1 MTEGIWLAFCLWAL
15 VCGAGVLVCLY
26 GEFHQKISLAVSGKL
41 VAASAY
47 LAAAFSLGAPY
58 SRYGRLVLAGMF
70 FCWLGDLLLVSKR
83 SRWLFMTGLA
93 VFLLGHLAY
102 STAFLTRGVN
112 EGALAAG
119 LVMMLIFGL
128 AVAQWLRPHLDARM
142 KALVYLYIA
151 VISVMMTCALGTFA
165 IHRSLVMLFGAA
177 LFVISD
183 LAVARNRFISA
194 GFINR
199 AWGLPVYFAAQ
210 LLLAASVII

>member
-1 MTEGIWLAFCLWAL
+1 MTEGVWLAFCLWAL
-15 VCGAGVLVCLY
+15 VCVVGVLLCLI
-26 GEFHQKISLAVSGKL
+26 GEFQEKISLTVSGKL

-83 SRWLFMTGLA
+83 SRWLFLTGLA

-102 STAFLTRGVN
+102 SSAFLARGVN
-112 EGALAAG
+112 EGALGAG
-119 LVMMLIFGL
+119 LVSMLIFGV
-128 AVAQWLRPHLDARM
+128 AVTRWLRPHLDTGM
-142 KALVYLYIA
+142 KGPVYLYIA

-165 IHRSLVMLFGAA
+165 VQHSLVLLFGAA